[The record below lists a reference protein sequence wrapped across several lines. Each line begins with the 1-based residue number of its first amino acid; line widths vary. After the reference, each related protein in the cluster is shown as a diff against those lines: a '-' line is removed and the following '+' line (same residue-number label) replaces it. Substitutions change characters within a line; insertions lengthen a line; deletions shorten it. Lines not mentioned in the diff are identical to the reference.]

1 MNQIQEIL
9 IFVIRLYQKYISP
22 YKGFQCAHACLYN
35 DASCSDAVITII
47 ESNGL
52 IMSLDKIKARFKAC
66 REAYLILSQKNMNH
80 KDKPNKKNKNNWYD
94 CCDPSPACDM
104 AECVSGRKH
113 CDLPDLPCDCWSF

>member
-1 MNQIQEIL
+1 MNQIS

-35 DASCSDAVITII
+35 DVSCSDAVITII

-52 IMSLDKIKARFKAC
+52 TMSLDKIKERFKEC
-66 REAYLILSQKNMNH
+66 REAYLILSH
-80 KDKPNKKNKNNWYD
+80 KDKRNKSNKDNKNHWYD
-94 CCDPSPACDM
+94 CCDPTSACDV

-113 CDLPDLPCDCWSF
+113 CDLPDLPCDCGPF